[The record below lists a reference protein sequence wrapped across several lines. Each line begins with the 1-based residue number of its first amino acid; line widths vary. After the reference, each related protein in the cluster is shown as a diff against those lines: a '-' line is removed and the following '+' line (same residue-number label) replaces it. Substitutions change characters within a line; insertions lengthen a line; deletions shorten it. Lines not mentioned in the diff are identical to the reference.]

1 MTLLPA
7 RKAPQAWADLYL
19 QVEYYADHQPEL
31 GRRFMQEVE
40 ANLELLSK
48 NPLLGTSYVSV
59 TGRVSD
65 LRYWTMA
72 AFPNHVIFY
81 RLESDFL
88 TVVRVLH
95 SSRDLQSVFESE

>member
-1 MTLLPA
+1 MTLPSV
-7 RKAPQAWADLYL
+7 RKAPQAWADLYQ

-40 ANLELLSK
+40 ANLALLSK
-48 NPLLGTSYVSV
+48 NPLLGTSYVLV
-59 TGRVSD
+59 TGNATD

-72 AFPNHVIFY
+72 AFPSHVIFY
-81 RLESDFL
+81 RVESDFL
-88 TVVRVLH
+88 TVVRILH